1 MGRNRSTRAST
12 FDANTPFMWI
22 SFECKSTLVGAIF
35 KVNRETGDILSHSVG
50 VQIEYWPEEEDAA
63 MRRSK

>member
-1 MGRNRSTRAST
+1 
-12 FDANTPFMWI
+12 MWI